1 MPETFSCDLRSS
13 LTNIQHLSKRR
24 CYKITLEV
32 PADIGSRIMEFA
44 AMLGGL
50 RPWDESKLLDGGL
63 VLAER
68 GPEQLATGG

>member
-1 MPETFSCDLRSS
+1 MPETFSCDLRTS

-32 PADIGSRIMEFA
+32 PADIGARIMEFA

-50 RPWDESKLLDGGL
+50 WAWDESKVLDGGL
-63 VLAER
+63 RLTER
-68 GPEQLATGG
+68 GV